1 MRFVN
6 SQADDDEIIPPTNKD
21 VNSIMGIAHE
31 YAAHEYAAPA
41 LVKKKRMLLKMP
53 SSKNTPQKAPLRK
66 DNAVFKVLCHLPER
80 YRRTLII
87 KKNWR
92 RQGMK
97 NMLVLFDTNIILDVL
112 EKRLPFYDSS
122 KPVLERCVSGSV
134 TGYIALH
141 SISNIFYIL
150 RKRYCAADRRKL
162 LLDILDLLQV
172 ADADHKSVRNALQ
185 REDFSDFE
193 DCLQDECAKQIHADY
208 IVTRNTDD
216 FTVFFHFAP
225 SPVNI

>member
-1 MRFVN
+1 
-6 SQADDDEIIPPTNKD
+6 
-21 VNSIMGIAHE
+21 
-31 YAAHEYAAPA
+31 
-41 LVKKKRMLLKMP
+41 
-53 SSKNTPQKAPLRK
+53 
-66 DNAVFKVLCHLPER
+66 
-80 YRRTLII
+80 
-87 KKNWR
+87 
-92 RQGMK
+92 MK

-112 EKRLPFYDSS
+112 EKRLPFYNSS
-122 KPVLERCVSGSV
+122 KSVLEKCVCGDV

-150 RKRYCAADRRKL
+150 RKRYSAANRRKL

-172 ADADHKSVRNALQ
+172 AGADHKSVRNALQ

-216 FTVFFHFAP
+216 FSVSDIPAIIP
-225 SPVNI
+225 EDLLKILGN